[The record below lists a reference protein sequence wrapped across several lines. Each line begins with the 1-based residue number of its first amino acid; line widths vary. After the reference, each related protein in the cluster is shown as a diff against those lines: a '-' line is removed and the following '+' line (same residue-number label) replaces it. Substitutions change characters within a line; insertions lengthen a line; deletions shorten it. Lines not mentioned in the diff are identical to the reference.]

1 MQCHYT
7 YLTSILDE
15 ETSSSSHAP
24 YSADESFFLRMQS
37 LVASTTEMSSTWDV
51 NAEDLEAMD
60 CKQSAM
66 VQDMRQGTS
75 TTPHSTMGLVDGC
88 NSMPLFQG
96 YDEAEL
102 MMLAN
107 LKQNGPSIMQQMQ
120 QISNVLPTSFDRI
133 PTASQAINLLSWNA
147 SNTDEFSDKDCDSR
161 SSCSQDSSRGQNG
174 NLDFGEHTDSDKWA
188 TRYNELLE
196 YRELHGHCN
205 VPYHYKDK
213 PFLNSWVKRQRY
225 QYKCLRQG
233 KTSHL
238 TNERI
243 RLLEAI
249 NFSWDTHE
257 LAWESNFEV
266 FRKHVQMNKHCHI
279 PAKETRLFAWAK
291 RQRRQYKL
299 WLAKE
304 DTTMTEERYR
314 RLTGLGF
321 RWGTQPLQGR

>member
-1 MQCHYT
+1 MQN
-7 YLTSILDE
+7 
-15 ETSSSSHAP
+15 
-24 YSADESFFLRMQS
+24 
-37 LVASTTEMSSTWDV
+37 LVASTTEMASTWDV

-60 CKQSAM
+60 AKKFAIPTTE
-66 VQDMRQGTS
+66 DKWKRTS
-75 TTPHSTMGLVDGC
+75 TVADSTMSFVEGC

-96 YDEAEL
+96 YDDVEL
-102 MMLAN
+102 RLLAN
-107 LKQNGPSIMQQMQ
+107 LQQNGSSIMQQMQ
-120 QISNVLPTSFDRI
+120 QISTSGQTQSDQI
-133 PTASQAINLLSWNA
+133 PTARQSIDQLSWSLN
-147 SNTDEFSDKDCDSR
+147 STDELSDKDCDSR
-161 SSCSQDSSRGQNG
+161 SSCSHDSSRGQSR

-196 YRELHGHCN
+196 YREQHGHCN
-205 VPYHYKDK
+205 VPYHYKEK

-257 LAWESNFEV
+257 LAWEANFEA
-266 FRKHVQMNKHCHI
+266 FRKHVQTYKHCHI

-299 WLAKE
+299 WLAQQ
-304 DTTMTEERYR
+304 DSTMTEERCR